1 MAYEIREETKFTYIV
16 TTESEQKHMFL
27 KVALIFTRL
36 SSPISRPPQ
45 FVSRLPSLVSQK
57 IRDFLHV

>member
-1 MAYEIREETKFTYIV
+1 MADERRKATKFTYIL
-16 TTESEQKHMFL
+16 TTVSEQKHMFL
-27 KVALIFTRL
+27 KMALIFIRL